1 MKYEFNWSVLWS
13 GQSGGWLLQG
23 LLTTLGISTLA
34 WLLAVAVW
42 GLLFYPYP
50 YPSRVREGEPSSPEE
65 RQH

>member
-34 WLLAVAVW
+34 WLLAVALGILSGALRTVPW
-42 GLLFYPYP
+42 KPLRTLATFFPKKK
-50 YPSRVREGEPSSPEE
+50 
-65 RQH
+65 